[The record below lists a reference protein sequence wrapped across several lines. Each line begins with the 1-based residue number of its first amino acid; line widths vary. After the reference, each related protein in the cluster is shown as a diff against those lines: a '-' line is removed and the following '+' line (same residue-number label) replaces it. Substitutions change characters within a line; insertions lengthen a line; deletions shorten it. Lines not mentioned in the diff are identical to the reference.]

1 MVCCIF
7 PIFLAN
13 FGQEA
18 IQFDPYNIVF
28 AMILYLVFSR
38 RRETETKTDKERQK
52 DREML
57 NVTLQF
63 DALS

>member
-18 IQFDPYNIVF
+18 IQFDPYNIAL

-38 RRETETKTDKERQK
+38 RREAETKTETKRDRKADKC
-52 DREML
+52 
-57 NVTLQF
+57 
-63 DALS
+63 

>member
-1 MVCCIF
+1 MRIVCCIF

-18 IQFDPYNIVF
+18 IQFDPYNIAL

-38 RRETETKTDKERQK
+38 RREAETKTETKRDRKADKC
-52 DREML
+52 
-57 NVTLQF
+57 
-63 DALS
+63 